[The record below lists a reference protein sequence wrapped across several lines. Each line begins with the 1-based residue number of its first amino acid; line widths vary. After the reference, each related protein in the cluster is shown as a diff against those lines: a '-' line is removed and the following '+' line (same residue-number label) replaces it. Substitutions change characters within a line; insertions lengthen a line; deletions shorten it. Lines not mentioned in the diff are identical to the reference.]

1 MSISVRIDKLQTTAY
16 TIGLVILFYFI
27 PVCTLAQDTDEES
40 PVTRHFE
47 GFYLGINTGIQNVF
61 SGAIINELSVPEQSS
76 RWVTEFFIAHRWQ
89 FLHDRVVFGLEVQVG
104 LTDGN
109 LTRSYG
115 VFPQLDIDYANNNQ
129 AGLGYTLGY
138 VAGNQQR
145 LLIYSYIYQIRR
157 TFDISLI
164 DDGRILAWQR
174 NSHTALRYG
183 MGAEY
188 NMGKSFS
195 IRTALG
201 SQSTDIDSRITIDH
215 ALEATL
221 SFVYQF

>member
-1 MSISVRIDKLQTTAY
+1 MIQ
-16 TIGLVILFYFI
+16 
-27 PVCTLAQDTDEES
+27 
-40 PVTRHFE
+40 TRHVSVLRPFQVLLFLCCSLSLFGQDINPKAPHPDIRKFE
-47 GFYLGINTGIQNVF
+47 GLYLGVNTGIQNVF

-89 FLHDRVVFGLEVQVG
+89 FLHDRIVFGLEVQVG

-115 VFPQLDIDYANNNQ
+115 VFPKLDIDFANNSQ

-138 VAGNQQR
+138 VVGRQQR
-145 LLIYSYIYQIRR
+145 LLIYSYLYQIRR
-157 TFDISLI
+157 TFDISLS
-164 DDGRILAWQR
+164 DNGRILEWQR

-183 MGAEY
+183 LGAEY
-188 NMGKSFS
+188 RMAKSFS

-201 SQSTDIDSRITIDH
+201 TQSTDLDSPITINE